1 MHFVVLYFMCNVA
14 VTNRTRR
21 IHRACPRNSLTQNPC
36 SNPSMQFSHFQD
48 GLNVTDI
55 YGGPEVQN
63 VRTFQKTK
71 YYLQCEMSF
80 SEV

>member
-14 VTNRTRR
+14 VTTGL
-21 IHRACPRNSLTQNPC
+21 RACPRNSLTRNPC
-36 SNPSMQFSHFQD
+36 SKPNMQFSHFQD
-48 GLNVTDI
+48 GLNVTGI

-71 YYLQCEMSF
+71 YYLQC
-80 SEV
+80 